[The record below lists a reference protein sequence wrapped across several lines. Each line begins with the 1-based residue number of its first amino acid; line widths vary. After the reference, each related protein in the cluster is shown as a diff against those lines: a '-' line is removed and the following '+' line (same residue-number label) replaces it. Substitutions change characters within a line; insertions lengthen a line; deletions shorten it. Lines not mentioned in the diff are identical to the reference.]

1 MVSLNAFVMIDS
13 TLDLVVQP
21 EQSGCFAFWA
31 NNSNTG
37 ASMPAYLEKGEC
49 RTIDWLSAWSCFD
62 ERVELKCNT
71 IDSGYL

>member
-37 ASMPAYLEKGEC
+37 ASMPACLGKGGVSNHC
-49 RTIDWLSAWSCFD
+49 LTVCMVVF
-62 ERVELKCNT
+62 
-71 IDSGYL
+71 